1 MENGKKR
8 LVLITGAGGRIGK
21 AIIKRIAD
29 QYKVIG
35 FDRSSAVFFSEDE
48 EIIPLDVSNRES
60 MISTFHNIKIKHGNK
75 IHCVIHLA
83 AFYSFEDNSSFKK
96 YQKITVEGTRLL
108 LQLLQ
113 SFEVDQFMFSSTMLV
128 HKETP
133 VGKKIKEEDPLCPY
147 WNYPKSKI
155 ITESVIQEE
164 RGSIKQV
171 TIIRM
176 SGIYDDMF
184 HSIPLS
190 TQLQR
195 VMEKQLL
202 AFFYPGKRTH
212 GNPFLHMD
220 DLVSLIVLAM
230 EKAHSLPDFVTL
242 LATEDKSFSY
252 IELHQRM
259 SKALFGYKFP
269 LIWVP
274 KFAAKIGSF
283 FLRNSF
289 IKPFMIDIADL
300 HYDCDCSKAKN
311 LLGWRPQNSLDKK
324 LEQLIAWAKNNL
336 KDYYRENNLIVP
348 RKLEK
353 LWSREDAQKK
363 PSR

>member
-1 MENGKKR
+1 MENDKKK

-21 AIIKRIAD
+21 SIIKRIAD

-35 FDRSSAVFFSEDE
+35 FDRSSAIFYSEDE

-60 MISTFHNIKIKHGNK
+60 MISTLHNIRTKHGTK

-83 AFYSFEDNSSFKK
+83 AYYSFGGDSSFKK

-113 SFEVDQFMFSSTMLV
+113 SFEVDQFIFSSTMLV
-128 HKETP
+128 HKEVA

-176 SGIYDDMF
+176 SGIYDDQF

-195 VMEKQLL
+195 IMEKQLL

-220 DLVSLIVLAM
+220 DLVNLFILCI
-230 EKAHSLPDFVTL
+230 EKASTLPSFLTL
-242 LATEDKSFSY
+242 LAAEDKSFSY
-252 IELHQRM
+252 IELHERM
-259 SKALFGYKFP
+259 SKALFGFKYP
-269 LIWVP
+269 LFWVP

-283 FLRNSF
+283 FLLNSF

-300 HYDCDCSKAKN
+300 HYDCDCSKSKTF
-311 LLGWRPQNSLDKK
+311 LGWKPQNSLDKK
-324 LEQLIAWAKNNL
+324 LEQMISWAKTN
-336 KDYYRENNLIVP
+336 KRDFYRENNLIVP
-348 RKLEK
+348 KYLERE
-353 LWSREDAQKK
+353 WSKEDAQKK

>member
-8 LVLITGAGGRIGK
+8 LVLITGAGGRIGR
-21 AIIKRIAD
+21 AIIQQIAA

-35 FDRSSAVFFSEDE
+35 FDRSSAIFYSEDE
-48 EIIPLDVSNRES
+48 EIIPLDVSNHES
-60 MISTFHNIKIKHGNK
+60 MTSTFHNIKAKYGTH

-83 AFYSFEDNSSFKK
+83 AYYSFEDNANFKK
-96 YQKITVEGTRLL
+96 YQKITIEGTRLL

-113 SFEVDQFMFSSTMLV
+113 NFEVDQFIFSSTMLV
-128 HKETP
+128 HEATCP
-133 VGKKIKEEDPLCPY
+133 GKKIKEEDPLFPY
-147 WNYPKSKI
+147 WSYPKSKI
-155 ITESVIQEE
+155 ITESVIEEE
-164 RGSIKQV
+164 RGTIKQV

-176 SGIYDDMF
+176 SGIYDDKF

-195 VMEKQLL
+195 LMEKQFL

-220 DLVSLIVLAM
+220 DLVKLICLCIDKRHA
-230 EKAHSLPDFVTL
+230 LPNFVTL
-242 LATEDKSFSY
+242 LAAEDKSFSY

-259 SKALFGYKFP
+259 SKALYGVNLP
-269 LIWVP
+269 LFWVP
-274 KFAAKIGSF
+274 KILAKIGAL
-283 FLRNSF
+283 FLRHSF

-300 HYDCDCSKAKN
+300 HYDIDTSKAQM
-311 LLGWRPQNSLDKK
+311 LLGWSPEHSLDKN
-324 LEQLIAWAKNNL
+324 LETLIAWAKNN
-336 KDYYRENNLIVP
+336 KREFYLANALVAP

-353 LWSREDAQKK
+353 EWSRYDAQKNHN
-363 PSR
+363 S

>member
-8 LVLITGAGGRIGK
+8 IVLVTGAGGRIGK
-21 AIIKRIAD
+21 SIIQKIAD

-35 FDRSSAVFFSEDE
+35 FDRSSAIFYSEDE

-60 MISTFHNIKIKHGNK
+60 MISTFHNIESKYGKK

-83 AFYSFEDNSSFKK
+83 AYYSFEGDSSFKK
-96 YQKITVEGTRLL
+96 YQKITIEGTRLL

-113 SFEVDQFMFSSTMLV
+113 SFEVDQFIFSSTMLV

-133 VGKKIKEEDPLCPY
+133 VGKKIHEEDPLCPY

-155 ITESVIQEE
+155 ITEQVIQEE

-176 SGIYDDMF
+176 SGIYDDKF

-195 VMEKQLL
+195 VMEKQFL

-212 GNPFLHMD
+212 GNPYLHMD
-220 DLVSLIVLAM
+220 DLVHLIYLCI
-230 EKAHSLPDFVTL
+230 EKAKSLPPFLTL
-242 LATEDKSFSY
+242 LASEDKSFSY

-259 SKALFGYKFP
+259 SKALFGFTLP

-283 FLRNSF
+283 FLMNSF

-300 HYDCDCSKAKN
+300 HYDCDCSKAKT
-311 LLGWRPQNSLDKK
+311 LLGWRAEHSLDKN
-324 LEQLIAWAKNNL
+324 LESLVMWAKNN
-336 KDYYRENNLIVP
+336 KQDFYKENNLIVP
-348 RKLEK
+348 HSLEK
-353 LWSREDAQKK
+353 EWSRLDAQKK
-363 PSR
+363 PNR